1 MGCAV
6 AACARLKRRVA
17 MPELPEVETVRR
29 GLAAQVVG
37 RRITKVEVGRE
48 RTVRRTS
55 ARSVID
61 GLTGT
66 TITAVNRRGK
76 YLLCPLDSG
85 DELMMHLRMSGR
97 LLVSPA
103 GAERPPHTHVVMHL
117 AGKPAQELWFVD
129 PRTFGEVVVFDPR
142 NVAIEL
148 PEVAKMGIDPI
159 ADGLSRKQ
167 FADVLARRSRQIKAL
182 LLDQHVVAGIGNIY
196 CDESLH
202 LAGVRWDRRS
212 DAIAPREVTKLHT
225 AIMRVLGDAIE
236 AGGSTLADTQ
246 YVGVDGEGGWFQLH
260 HRVYDRAGQ
269 RCLTCRKADIVR
281 VAVAG
286 RGTHFCPRCQH

>member
-1 MGCAV
+1 
-6 AACARLKRRVA
+6 

-29 GLAAQVVG
+29 GLSAQVIG

-97 LLVSPA
+97 ILISPA

-117 AGKPAQELWFVD
+117 AGQPSQELPSQELWFVD

-142 NVAIEL
+142 NVAVEL
-148 PEVAKMGIDPI
+148 PEVAKMGVDPI

-167 FADVLARRSRQIKAL
+167 FADILRGRSRQIKAL
-182 LLDQHVVAGIGNIY
+182 LLDQHVIAGIGNIY

-202 LAGVRWDRRS
+202 IAGVRWDRQS
-212 DAIAPREVTKLHT
+212 DAVTPREVTQLHT
-225 AIMRVLGDAIE
+225 AIMRVLGEAIE
-236 AGGSTLADTQ
+236 AGGSTLADAQ

-260 HRVYDRAGQ
+260 HRVYDRAGE

-286 RGTHFCPRCQH
+286 RGTHFCPRCQR

>member
-1 MGCAV
+1 
-6 AACARLKRRVA
+6 

-29 GLAAQVVG
+29 GLSAQVIG

-97 LLVSPA
+97 ILISPA

-117 AGKPAQELWFVD
+117 AGKPTAELWFVD
-129 PRTFGEVVVFDPR
+129 PRTFGEVVVFDPT

-159 ADGLSRKQ
+159 ADGLDRKQ
-167 FADVLARRSRQIKAL
+167 FADILRRRSRQIKAL
-182 LLDQHVVAGIGNIY
+182 LLDQHVIAGIGNIY

-202 LAGVRWDRRS
+202 LAGVRWDRAS
-212 DAIAPREVTKLHT
+212 DAVTPREITKLHA

-260 HRVYDRAGQ
+260 HRVYDRAGE
-269 RCLTCRKADIVR
+269 RCLTCGKADIVR

-286 RGTHFCPRCQH
+286 RGTHFCPRCQR

>member
-1 MGCAV
+1 M
-6 AACARLKRRVA
+6 ARVVGIQHGLTV
-17 MPELPEVETVRR
+17 PELPEVETVRN
-29 GLAAQVVG
+29 GLSAQVVG
-37 RRITKVEVGRE
+37 RRITKVEIGRE

-97 LLVSPA
+97 ILISPA

-117 AGKPAQELWFVD
+117 AGSPAQELWFVD
-129 PRTFGEVVVFDPR
+129 PRTFGEVVVFDPQ
-142 NVAIEL
+142 NVAVEL

-159 ADGLSRKQ
+159 ADGLDRKQ
-167 FADVLARRSRQIKAL
+167 FADILRRRSRQIKAL
-182 LLDQHVVAGIGNIY
+182 LLDQHVIAGIGNIY

-202 LAGVRWDRRS
+202 LAGVRWNRAS
-212 DAIAPREVTKLHT
+212 DAITPREVTKLHA
-225 AIMRVLGDAIE
+225 AIMRVLGEAIE

-246 YVGVDGEGGWFQLH
+246 
-260 HRVYDRAGQ
+260 
-269 RCLTCRKADIVR
+269 
-281 VAVAG
+281 
-286 RGTHFCPRCQH
+286 

>member
-1 MGCAV
+1 
-6 AACARLKRRVA
+6 

-29 GLAAQVVG
+29 GLEAQVVG

-55 ARSVID
+55 ARNVID
-61 GLTGT
+61 GLTGA

-97 LLVSPA
+97 LLVAPA

-117 AGKPAQELWFVD
+117 AGKPAEELWFID

-142 NVAIEL
+142 NVAVEI

-159 ADGLSRKQ
+159 ADGLTRKQ
-167 FADVLARRSRQIKAL
+167 FADLLSRRSRQIKAL

-212 DAIAPREVTKLHT
+212 DAITPRETTKLHT
-225 AIMRVLGDAIE
+225 AIMRVLGEAIE

-269 RCLTCRKADIVR
+269 RCLTCRKAEIVR